1 MRPCRMSW
9 GRCVMRPGRHS
20 ARTSFG
26 QGILRP
32 GRPTARASSGQDV
45 LRPERHAARAS
56 WHHIPNDSKNDSVS
70 LEVGQRELA
79 VPAGGWCSALIAT
92 THPRAARTGPSGGC
106 DAPAPGRWPAPASST
121 RPAHTPGMSPPHCS
135 LPLLPGAAQGRTA
148 APSQPPP
155 PPFHFPGGRRRPLAA
170 PRVGGHAPGGPSP
183 GSAQGL
189 AVRWCSPPP
198 RGTWKDATNYL
209 LLTSEMGARSWFR
222 VPAFLAFKERGNAPF
237 SKVLGNAHVLR
248 NAGAHIFYRNAE
260 HEKIGTLVSCSCGV
274 N

>member
-45 LRPERHAARAS
+45 MWPGRPD
-56 WHHIPNDSKNDSVS
+56 IPNDSKNDSVS

-121 RPAHTPGMSPPHCS
+121 RPAHTPGMSPPHRS

-155 PPFHFPGGRRRPLAA
+155 PPFHFPGGRWRPLAA
-170 PRVGGHAPGGPSP
+170 PRVGGHAPGSPSP

-198 RGTWKDATNYL
+198 RGTWKDATITY
-209 LLTSEMGARSWFR
+209 
-222 VPAFLAFKERGNAPF
+222 
-237 SKVLGNAHVLR
+237 
-248 NAGAHIFYRNAE
+248 
-260 HEKIGTLVSCSCGV
+260 C
-274 N
+274 